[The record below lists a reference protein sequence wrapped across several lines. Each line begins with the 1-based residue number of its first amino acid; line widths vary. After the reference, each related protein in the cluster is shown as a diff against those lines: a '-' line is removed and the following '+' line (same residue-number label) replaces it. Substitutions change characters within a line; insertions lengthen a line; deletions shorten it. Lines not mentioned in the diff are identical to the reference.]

1 MVTMSKTCTK
11 LFKSNKT
18 QAVRLPKS
26 VAFDDSVAE
35 VEITVQG
42 NSRIISPVGT
52 SWDDWFDGPEASADF
67 LQHREQPEEQGREGL

>member
-1 MVTMSKTCTK
+1 MSKTCTK

-52 SWDDWFDGPEASADF
+52 SWDEWFDGPETSADF
-67 LQHREQPEEQGREGL
+67 MQQREQPEVQGREDL